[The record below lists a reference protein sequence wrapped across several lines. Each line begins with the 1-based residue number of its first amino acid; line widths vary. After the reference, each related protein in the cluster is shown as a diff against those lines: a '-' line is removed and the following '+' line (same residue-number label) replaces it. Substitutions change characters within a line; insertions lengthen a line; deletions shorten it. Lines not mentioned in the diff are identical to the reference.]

1 MFLYKRNISEF
12 DKLNAS
18 NSIRQRREE
27 NDDDYNDYNKK
38 KGSDLSGY

>member
-1 MFLYKRNISEF
+1 ML
-12 DKLNAS
+12 S

-38 KGSDLSGY
+38 RVVIRVAIDSAIGRQTDH